1 MNKNKLVLK
10 ASAGTGKTFRLSLEY
25 IVALLNGMD
34 YKNILVMTFTKKA
47 TAEIKK
53 EVLDKICD
61 FTKIYEILKEKKQD
75 IEAIR
80 EYLKTEKEKYFLI
93 IKVIEDLYGK
103 KITENELKK
112 LSIIYSE
119 ILKNKEKIKIYTI
132 DSFLNIIFKN
142 IVVNF
147 LNIKTY
153 TMIDDDENIY
163 YYKKI
168 LENIF
173 RDKDLFRRFKDF
185 FIDNSEKSV
194 DKYLEIIA
202 NLINGRWKYLISL
215 SENENFYSKE
225 KLTIEK
231 PSYEY
236 LKDICIY
243 IQDEAKK
250 ELEDSL
256 KKDYKKYLNKSD
268 DVLRKILFLDFKNI
282 LDNEPYNGNKFR
294 KKEDA
299 VHKEEIKNIY
309 EKLKINLSKEI
320 YNEILIPYEKKLM
333 ELSGEIYKIYDELKI
348 RERKFTFN
356 DISLYTYRTLF
367 NNENKLID
375 TDGLTENFY
384 ESLDMQIDTIF
395 IDEFQDTSILQWKIL
410 HEIIKKAKSVI
421 CVGDEKQS
429 IYGWRGGEKKLF
441 ENLEKIIDATDE
453 NMDISYRSDINIVEF
468 TNKIFN
474 KIKEKTPNWR
484 FNESTANSKEKGYV
498 KLNYVEKSKDEKI
511 DAVQILIEELEKT
524 ELKNYSDIAI
534 IARTNKELKEIAE
547 ALEEKKIPYHLSTK
561 RNIEDSR
568 GIFEYLELLKYLI
581 YDRKLSLFNF

>member
-75 IEAIR
+75 MEAIR
-80 EYLKTEKEKYFLI
+80 EYLKTEKEKYFLL

-185 FIDNSEKSV
+185 FIDNSEKTV

-202 NLINGRWKYLISL
+202 SLINGRWKYLISL

-231 PSYEY
+231 PSHEY

-268 DVLRKILFLDFKNI
+268 DVLRKMLSLDFKNI

-294 KKEDA
+294 KKEDS

-309 EKLKINLSKEI
+309 EKLKRSLSKEI
-320 YNEILIPYEKKLM
+320 YNEILIPYEKNLID
-333 ELSGEIYKIYDELKI
+333 LSSEIYKIYDELKI

-356 DISLYTYRTLF
+356 DISLYTYRILF
-367 NNENKLID
+367 NSENKLMNR
-375 TDGLTENFY
+375 DGLTENFF

-410 HEIIKKAKSVI
+410 YEIIKKASSVI

-441 ENLEKIIDATDE
+441 ENLEKIIGAREE
-453 NMDISYRSDINIVEF
+453 N
-468 TNKIFN
+468 
-474 KIKEKTPNWR
+474 
-484 FNESTANSKEKGYV
+484 
-498 KLNYVEKSKDEKI
+498 
-511 DAVQILIEELEKT
+511 
-524 ELKNYSDIAI
+524 
-534 IARTNKELKEIAE
+534 
-547 ALEEKKIPYHLSTK
+547 
-561 RNIEDSR
+561 
-568 GIFEYLELLKYLI
+568 
-581 YDRKLSLFNF
+581 

>member
-1 MNKNKLVLK
+1 MRMNKNKLVLK

-185 FIDNSEKSV
+185 FIDNSEKTV

-202 NLINGRWKYLISL
+202 SLINGRWKYLISL

-231 PSYEY
+231 PSHEY

-250 ELEDSL
+250 ELED
-256 KKDYKKYLNKSD
+256 
-268 DVLRKILFLDFKNI
+268 KI
-282 LDNEPYNGNKFR
+282 GR
-294 KKEDA
+294 A
-299 VHKEEIKNIY
+299 HV
-309 EKLKINLSKEI
+309 
-320 YNEILIPYEKKLM
+320 
-333 ELSGEIYKIYDELKI
+333 
-348 RERKFTFN
+348 
-356 DISLYTYRTLF
+356 
-367 NNENKLID
+367 
-375 TDGLTENFY
+375 
-384 ESLDMQIDTIF
+384 
-395 IDEFQDTSILQWKIL
+395 
-410 HEIIKKAKSVI
+410 
-421 CVGDEKQS
+421 
-429 IYGWRGGEKKLF
+429 
-441 ENLEKIIDATDE
+441 
-453 NMDISYRSDINIVEF
+453 
-468 TNKIFN
+468 
-474 KIKEKTPNWR
+474 
-484 FNESTANSKEKGYV
+484 
-498 KLNYVEKSKDEKI
+498 
-511 DAVQILIEELEKT
+511 
-524 ELKNYSDIAI
+524 
-534 IARTNKELKEIAE
+534 
-547 ALEEKKIPYHLSTK
+547 
-561 RNIEDSR
+561 
-568 GIFEYLELLKYLI
+568 
-581 YDRKLSLFNF
+581 